1 MRERDAGMNQTL
13 SIIEEL
19 LRIPAPC
26 PAPMGLACDGTDLWI
41 GSFETNRIYGLNAQ
55 RGTVFEEAA
64 APGRP
69 YGITVTGDALRVVV
83 GDSEDGGAD
92 DRFIRR
98 YIMGK
103 AFKTEAIR
111 CPDGTGSFLAY
122 DGDRLYLSQ
131 RDNKCIL
138 ELDEAGA
145 VLRTISV
152 PRQVTGMVIVGGKF
166 YLVTTESRTVD
177 DYRLLCIDAR
187 KEEPAVVELATIP
200 FGARSLGFDGTKF
213 WTNCRA
219 ENTLVAFAKP
229 D

>member
-1 MRERDAGMNQTL
+1 MNQTL
-13 SIIEEL
+13 AMIEEL
-19 LRIPAPC
+19 VRIPAPC

-55 RGTVFEEAA
+55 QGTVFEEAA

-69 YGITVTGDALRVVV
+69 YGLTVTGDALRVVV
-83 GDSEDGGAD
+83 GDAESGGPD

-103 AFKTEAIR
+103 DFKSERIP
-111 CPDGTGSFLAY
+111 CPEHTGSFLAY

-131 RDNKCIL
+131 RDNKVIL
-138 ELDEAGA
+138 ELDEAGR
-145 VLRTISV
+145 VLRTIAV
-152 PRQVTGMVIVGGKF
+152 PRQITGMVVVGGKF
-166 YLVTTESRTVD
+166 YLVTTESREID

-187 KEEPAVVELATIP
+187 KEQPDVVELATIP

-219 ENTLVAFAKP
+219 ENTIVAFAKP
-229 D
+229 A

>member
-1 MRERDAGMNQTL
+1 MNQTL
-13 SIIEEL
+13 STIEEL

-26 PAPMGLACDGTDLWI
+26 PSPVGLACDGPDLWI
-41 GSFETNRIYGLNAQ
+41 GSLETNRIYGLVAQ
-55 RGTVFEEAA
+55 QGRVFEEAV

-69 YGITVTGDALRVVV
+69 FGITVTGDALRVVLE
-83 GDSEDGGAD
+83 GDSE

-103 AFKTEAIR
+103 DFKSEAIR

-131 RDNKCIL
+131 RYNKAIL
-138 ELDEAGA
+138 ELDDRGG
-145 VLRTISV
+145 VLRTIPV
-152 PRQVTGMVIVGGKF
+152 PRQITGMVIVAGRF
-166 YLVTTESRTVD
+166 YLVTTESSEVD
-177 DYRLLCIDAR
+177 DYRLLCLDAR
-187 KEEPAVVELATIP
+187 KEQPEVHELAAIP
-200 FGARSLGFDGTKF
+200 FAARSLGFDGTKF

-219 ENTLVAFAKP
+219 ENTIVAFAKP